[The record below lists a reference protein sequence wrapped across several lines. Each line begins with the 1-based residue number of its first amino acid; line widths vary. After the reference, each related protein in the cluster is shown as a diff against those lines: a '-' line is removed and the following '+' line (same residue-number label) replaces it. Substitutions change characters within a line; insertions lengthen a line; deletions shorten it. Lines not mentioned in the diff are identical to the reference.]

1 MEQDKAV
8 VGRWALVTG
17 SSGGIGYELS
27 RQFAHDGFNVVL
39 IARDAERLS
48 KVARELENR
57 YHTKTLVLPKDL
69 SHPSAA
75 GEIYGEMQKHNLT
88 IEVLV
93 NNAGFGD
100 LGPLA
105 ETEWE
110 VQRQMLQVNVMTLVE
125 LTRLF
130 LPEMIR
136 RKSGRILNIGSTGSF
151 APVPYMAV
159 YGATKAF
166 VLSFSEA
173 LSAELEGTGVTAT
186 ALCPGVTAT
195 QFAKRA
201 KTENSLLVR
210 LNQMT
215 AGDVARTGYHALM
228 KNKTR
233 VVPGWFN
240 KIIIGSLRFSPRSA
254 NLKMSKMLMRP

>member
-1 MEQDKAV
+1 MKQDTEGA
-8 VGRWALVTG
+8 GRWALVTG
-17 SSGGIGYELS
+17 ASGGIGYELC
-27 RQFAHDGFNVVL
+27 RQFARHGFNAVL
-39 IARDAERLS
+39 IARDAGRLAE
-48 KVARELENR
+48 VARELEDH
-57 YHTKTLVLPKDL
+57 YHVKTMVLPKDL
-69 SHPSAA
+69 SLPFAA
-75 GEIYGEMQKHNLT
+75 GEIYREVRNSNLD
-88 IEVLV
+88 IGVLV

-100 LGPLA
+100 LAPLA
-105 ETEWE
+105 EAELD
-110 VQRQMLQVNVMTLVE
+110 VQRQMMQVNVAALVE

-136 RKSGRILNIGSTGSF
+136 RKSGKILNIGSTGSF

-173 LSAELEGTGVTAT
+173 LSAELEGTGVTVT

-195 QFAKRA
+195 RFAKRA
-201 KTENSLLVR
+201 KTENTLLVR

-215 AGDVARTGYHALM
+215 AGDVARAGYRALM
-228 KNKTR
+228 KGKAR

-240 KIIIGSLRFSPRSA
+240 KLMIGSLRFSPRSA
-254 NLKMSKMLMRP
+254 NLKLGKMLMQP